1 MSRTRHLAHAL
12 VIGSGIAGASCAL
25 NIADQG
31 FEVILLT
38 TGPRLDDGN
47 TVYAQGGIVYT
58 GQEDSPALLMRDI
71 KKAGCYHSY
80 DKAVRYLA
88 TKGAGAVERVLM
100 DRIGVRFATQ
110 GMDKDEEYDLTREGG
125 HSIHRVLHC
134 ADYTG
139 RAIMERLILAV
150 EAHPN
155 IRVLSRRTAVDLIT
169 SQHHARSLTNRYQRL
184 NQCLGA
190 YVFNESAQHMET
202 VLAEFTVLATGGMGR
217 IFLHSTNARCARG
230 SGLTMAHRAGAR
242 LMNVEYV
249 QFHPTALY
257 HKSRR
262 RFLITEAM
270 RGEGALLRNG
280 SGERFV
286 LRYDP
291 RGELAPRDVVSR
303 AIVDEMHRS
312 GDPCVFLD
320 CSEMTCD
327 LTQRF
332 PTIHKKCL
340 ELGLD
345 ITRDQIPVVP
355 AAHYQCGGVV
365 CDSYGRTDIN
375 GLYAVGECSCTGL
388 HGANR
393 LASTS
398 LLEGVLWG
406 ESAGVHIAKQLSH
419 RRAAIRRLLDDIAD
433 WSEPAIPEEPDPALL
448 AQDWGVI
455 QSTMWNYVGITR
467 TRQRLKRAVEEL
479 RSLYGNLTEFYKRT
493 PLSKP
498 LVDIFHSSYA
508 AYIVANS
515 ALRNPESKGCHYM
528 E

>member
-1 MSRTRHLAHAL
+1 MSDIRHLAQAL
-12 VIGSGIAGASCAL
+12 VIGSGIAGATASLAM
-25 NIADQG
+25 ADQG
-31 FEVILLT
+31 HDVILLT
-38 TGPRLDDGN
+38 SGSNLDDGN
-47 TVYAQGGIVYT
+47 TVYAQGGIVYP
-58 GQEDSPALLMRDI
+58 GADDSTLFAKDI
-71 KKAGCYHSY
+71 NKAGCFHSY
-80 DKAVRYLA
+80 DKAVRHLA
-88 TKGAGAVERVLM
+88 AKGAGAVERILM
-100 DRIGVRFATQ
+100 ERSGVRFATR
-110 GMDKDEEYDLTREGG
+110 GMDEDEEYDLTREGG

-134 ADYTG
+134 ADFTG
-139 RAIMERLILAV
+139 RAIMQCLVRAV

-155 IRVLSRRTAVDLIT
+155 IRVLANRTAVDLVT
-169 SQHHARSLTNRYQRL
+169 SQHHARSLTHRYQRL

-190 YVFNESAQHMET
+190 YIYNDAGQQMET
-202 VLAEFTVLATGGMGR
+202 VLAHATVLATGGLGR
-217 IFLHSTNARCARG
+217 IYLHSTNARCARG

-242 LMNVEYV
+242 LMNIEYV

-270 RGEGALLRNG
+270 RGEGAHLLN
-280 SGERFV
+280 SEGERFV

-303 AIVDEMHRS
+303 AIVDELHRS
-312 GDPCVFLD
+312 GDSSVFLD
-320 CSEMTCD
+320 CKNMTCD

-332 PTIHKKCL
+332 PTIYKKCL
-340 ELGLD
+340 DLGLD

-365 CDSYGRTDIN
+365 CDTHGRTDID

-398 LLEGVLWG
+398 LLEGVVWG
-406 ESAGVHIAKQLSH
+406 ESAGMHIAKQL
-419 RRAAIRRLLDDIAD
+419 RRGRKAARKLLNDIPD
-433 WSEPAIPEEPDPALL
+433 WAEPIHGEAPDPALL
-448 AQDWGVI
+448 AQDWNVI

-467 TRQRLKRAVEEL
+467 TRQRLKRAVDEL
-479 RSLYGNLTEFYKRT
+479 RSLYGNLTEFYKST
-493 PLSKP
+493 PVSKP
-498 LVDIFHSSYA
+498 LIDIFHSSYA
-508 AYIVANS
+508 AYIVALC
-515 ALRNPESKGCHYM
+515 ALRNPESKGCHHL